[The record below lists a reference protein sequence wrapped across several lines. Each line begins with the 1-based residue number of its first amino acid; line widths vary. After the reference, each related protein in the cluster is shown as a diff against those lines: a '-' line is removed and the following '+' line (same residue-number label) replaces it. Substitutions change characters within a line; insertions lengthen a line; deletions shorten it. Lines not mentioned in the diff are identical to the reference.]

1 MNAKHE
7 DFLKMVNAMPTTTTA
22 QRARKEKALQHL
34 EAAIRPVNTDCGGY
48 GKVAEILSK
57 SNGSN
62 ARNYAKQGKADCFVW
77 IEDENG
83 KRHRYTAEC
92 KTNGGR
98 IEALMTPKAPKFVVY
113 SMDLCNSTTKGKR
126 RVVEPRVIRTELFL
140 AKLAEFKAIKETKG
154 KHNELAIQPSKKAFY
169 EWLLDYPVTYDPN
182 ETYYE
187 SDFDVE

>member
-1 MNAKHE
+1 
-7 DFLKMVNAMPTTTTA
+7 MVNAMPTTTTA
-22 QRARKEKALQHL
+22 QRARKAKALQHL
-34 EAAIRPVNTDCGGY
+34 EAAIRPVNTDFGGY

-98 IEALMTPKAPKFVVY
+98 ISSLRGKNAPKFVVY

-126 RVVEPRVIRTELFL
+126 RVVEPKVMRTEFFL
-140 AKLAEFKAIKETKG
+140 DLLDSLGATKRTNG
-154 KHNELAIQPSKKAFY
+154 AHDEEAIQPSNKGLYLA
-169 EWLLDYPVTYDPN
+169 LLDYPVTYDPN

>member
-1 MNAKHE
+1 MYTEKDKQFFE
-7 DFLKMVNAMPTTTTA
+7 MVSAMPTATTA
-22 QRARKEKALQHL
+22 QKARKAKALAHL
-34 EAAIRPVNTDCGGY
+34 ENRNDDGRY
-48 GKVAEILSK
+48 GKVAEILAK

-77 IEDENG
+77 IEDEDG

-98 IEALMTPKAPKFVVY
+98 ISSLRGKNAPRFVVY

>member
-1 MNAKHE
+1 MNAKDRE
-7 DFLKMVNAMPTTTTA
+7 FLEMVNAMPTATTA
-22 QRARKEKALQHL
+22 QRARKAKALFHL
-34 EAAIRPVNTDCGGY
+34 ENGNDDGRY
-48 GKVAEILSK
+48 GKVAELLAK

-62 ARNYAKQGKADCFVW
+62 ATNYAKQGKADCFVW

-98 IEALMTPKAPKFVVY
+98 ISSLRGKNAPKFVVY

-126 RVVEPRVIRTELFL
+126 RVIAPVVMRTEFFL
-140 AKLAEFKAIKETKG
+140 DLLDSLGATKRTNG
-154 KHNELAIQPSKKAFY
+154 AHDEEAIQPSNKGLYLA
-169 EWLLDYPVTYDPN
+169 LLDYPVTYDPN